1 MDCVG
6 VPVSFVHSC
15 SLSVKETVLLL
26 LAGGGGKSFSL
37 QYYAMKY
44 NAFFIHFPFTQNRS

>member
-26 LAGGGGKSFSL
+26 LAGGGGNPSVSSTM
-37 QYYAMKY
+37 Q
-44 NAFFIHFPFTQNRS
+44 

>member
-1 MDCVG
+1 MGQFSDEFQRQKLMDCVG

-26 LAGGGGKSFSL
+26 LVGGGGNPSVSSTM
-37 QYYAMKY
+37 Q
-44 NAFFIHFPFTQNRS
+44 

>member
-26 LAGGGGKSFSL
+26 LAGGGEILQSPVLCNEVQCFLYPLSF
-37 QYYAMKY
+37 YAE
-44 NAFFIHFPFTQNRS
+44 